1 MKLFNTRFG
10 YLMLAMIALI
20 FSAMGFTGL
29 LGEEGAGHQSIYFGA
44 LFLSAGIF
52 FLVCFFKRK

>member
-10 YLMLAMIALI
+10 YLMFAMIALI

-29 LGEEGAGHQSIYFGA
+29 FSGESWGSHSVYFGA

-52 FLVCFFKRK
+52 FLACFFKRK

>member
-1 MKLFNTRFG
+1 MRFMNTRYG
-10 YLMLAMIALI
+10 YLLFAMIAFI
-20 FSAMGFTGL
+20 FSAMGFTGVFRM
-29 LGEEGAGHQSIYFGA
+29 EGGGVDSVYFGA